1 METSFKKGL
10 IEKLEN
16 KDLSE
21 SSIKLYLRNLEK
33 LNDDLPLKNFN
44 FLKNQD
50 EILKKLEEYKEN
62 TKRGYLISITATL
75 SAVKDKYKNLY
86 DKYYKLMIDFNN
98 ELKKK
103 PTEEM
108 TETQSENWLSWE
120 DITTKF
126 KELENKVNMFI
137 NNKEISE
144 NQYNIL
150 LSYMILSL
158 YFYNPPRRN
167 LDYQLMNIVK
177 NYNESLPQDINYL
190 DYDENKFYFNVF
202 KTAKKEGQVV
212 VDIKPELKEVI
223 NKYLK
228 FHPLLKHKK
237 LSKTTNTPFLVY
249 YNCKPF
255 DKVNSITRILNKIFD
270 KKIGSSMLRHIYL
283 SNKYGD
289 IQNQKTDDAKAMSHS
304 VQTQN
309 DYIKTKV
316 V

>member
-190 DYDENKFYFNVF
+190 DYDGNKFYFNVF

-212 VDIKPELKEVI
+212 VDIKPELKEII

-289 IQNQKTDDAKAMSHS
+289 IQNQKNDDAKAMSHS